1 MRNTSADT
9 KRRRVVTSVELC
21 LPVRELAADVAFVPV
36 AFVEINQSISCV
48 IF

>member
-1 MRNTSADT
+1 MRNITAEA
-9 KRRRVVTSVELC
+9 KRRRVATRVVLC
-21 LPVRELAADVAFVPV
+21 LPVRELAADFAVVPV